1 MGSADEPHLAVSLG
15 LGVPLEQVDG
25 KFRGFII
32 AFKHYLF
39 DHVGNSVYGFVIDGL
54 DKEVG
59 LGWCFST
66 YVEVDVV
73 VLEPFLSGGLVR
85 NDVLGLFDHGCKSL
99 FFVYD

>member
-1 MGSADEPHLAVSLG
+1 VGSADEPHFAVSLG

-25 KFRGFII
+25 KFRGSII

-39 DHVGNSVYGFVIDGL
+39 DHVGNSVYGFVIDG
-54 DKEVG
+54 
-59 LGWCFST
+59 
-66 YVEVDVV
+66 VEVDVV